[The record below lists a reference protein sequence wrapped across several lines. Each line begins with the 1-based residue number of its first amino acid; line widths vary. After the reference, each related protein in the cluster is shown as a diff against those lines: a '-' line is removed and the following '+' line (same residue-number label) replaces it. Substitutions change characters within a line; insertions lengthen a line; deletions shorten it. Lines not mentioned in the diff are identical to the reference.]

1 MRQAMGTFFAGV
13 RFNGWTVGARLFVIN
28 GLLAVALVFG
38 GIIAWRALNAQSRA
52 MSSLVLISKGARYHQ
67 DAATQL
73 ADLRASINA
82 ALGGQ
87 AHTEADRKD
96 LLTSMDENSKE
107 LQRDLLTL
115 AKLELPPDLV
125 DTETRVQTLAD
136 AYLSNA
142 GQIGRLAARNP
153 TLATALLPQFDVSA
167 SALNDAMDA
176 QTEAFTSH
184 IVRANS
190 DAATA
195 ERDAKSL
202 LVLAGVLMNIVV
214 GALVLLL
221 SRSIRRSLQSVRDV
235 AQALAGGNLN
245 ARNTN
250 TGPDELGELGRAIN
264 GMADSLNDV
273 IGRLRADADRDAFGN
288 ELGEG
293 LEMADTEEEAYET
306 LGRAMVAISPD
317 LPTELLLAD
326 SSRAHLERA
335 TAHPLAG
342 PAGCTVESPFSCM
355 AVRRGSPVIFE
366 DGEAV
371 NSCTRLRGRSCGPV
385 SAVCVPINFMGRA
398 LGVLH
403 AAAPV
408 GKLPS
413 QLQIAHLTT
422 LGAQAGARIGTVRA
436 FHSTQQKAAT
446 DSLTGLHNRRSA
458 EERARDL
465 VASGRPFAVV
475 MADLDYFKRLNDSRG
490 HEAGDKA
497 LRLFAET
504 LRLSMRDGDM
514 ASRWGGEEFVL
525 IMLNA
530 EAQQAYEAVD
540 RIRAALATALL
551 TGGTPAFTSS
561 FGIADTTMS
570 PRFERMVKIAD
581 EALYRAKEEGR
592 DRAVI
597 GDARLATTG
606 EFRRAVEHTTSVSIR
621 KLAEG

>member
-1 MRQAMGTFFAGV
+1 MGAFLAGA
-13 RFNGWTVGARLFVIN
+13 RFNGWTVGARLFLIN
-28 GLLAVALVFG
+28 ALLAVALVFG
-38 GIIAWRALNAQSRA
+38 GIIAWRALSAQSRA
-52 MSSLVLISKGARYHQ
+52 MSGLALISKGARYHQ
-67 DAATQL
+67 DAETQL
-73 ADLRASINA
+73 ADLRAGINA

-87 AHTEADRKD
+87 AHTEAQRTDLLGAMDQNSKD
-96 LLTSMDENSKE
+96 LR
-107 LQRDLLTL
+107 RDLLTL
-115 AKLELPPDLV
+115 AKLELPADLL

-136 AYLSNA
+136 TYLSNA
-142 GQIGRLAARNP
+142 GQIGRLAVRNP
-153 TLATALLPQFDVSA
+153 TLAVALLPQFDISA
-167 SALNDAMDA
+167 SALDDAMDA
-176 QTEAFTSH
+176 QTEAFTTR
-184 IVRANS
+184 IVQASS

-195 ERDAKSL
+195 ERDAKRW
-202 LVLAGVLMNIVV
+202 LVLAGVLINIVV
-214 GALVLLL
+214 GVLVVLL
-221 SRSIRRSLQSVRDV
+221 SRSIRRSLKSVRDV
-235 AQALAGGNLN
+235 AQSLASGNLH
-245 ARNTN
+245 ARNLNPGT
-250 TGPDELGELGRAIN
+250 DELGELGRAIN
-264 GMADSLNDV
+264 GMADSLNEV
-273 IGRLRADADRDAFGN
+273 IGKLRADADRDAFGN

-306 LGRAMVAISPD
+306 LGRAMVTIAPD

-342 PAGCTVESPFSCM
+342 PAGCNVESPFSCM
-355 AVRRGSPVIFE
+355 AVRRGTPVVFE
-366 DGEAV
+366 DGESV

-385 SAVCVPINFMGRA
+385 SAVCVPVNFMGRA

-413 QLQIAHLTT
+413 LAQIAHLTT
-422 LGAQAGARIGTVRA
+422 LGAQAGTRIGTVRA

-465 VASGRPFAVV
+465 VATGRPFAVV
-475 MADLDYFKRLNDSRG
+475 LADLDHFKRLNDSRG

-525 IMLNA
+525 LMPNA
-530 EAQQAYEAVD
+530 NAAQALEAVD
-540 RIRAALATALL
+540 RIRAALATSLL

-561 FGIADTTMS
+561 YGISDSTMS

-606 EFRRAVEHTTSVSIR
+606 EFRRAVEHPASLSVR
-621 KLAEG
+621 KLAEGS

>member
-1 MRQAMGTFFAGV
+1 MGTFFASV
-13 RFNGWTVGARLFVIN
+13 RFNGWTVGARLLVIN
-28 GLLAVALVFG
+28 GLLVIALVFG
-38 GIIAWRALNAQSRA
+38 GIIAWRALSAQSRA
-52 MSSLVLISKGARYHQ
+52 MSGLALISKGARYHQ
-67 DAATQL
+67 DAETQL
-73 ADLRASINA
+73 ADLRAAINA

-87 AHTEADRKD
+87 AHTDSERKD
-96 LLTSMDENSKE
+96 LVASMDEYSKD
-107 LQRDLLTL
+107 LHRDLLTL
-115 AKLELPPDLV
+115 AKLELPPDLM
-125 DTETRVQTLAD
+125 DTETRVQTLVD

-142 GQIGRLAARNP
+142 GEIGRLATRNP
-153 TLATALLPQFDVSA
+153 TLAAALLPQFDVSV

-176 QTEAFTSH
+176 QTEAFTTH
-184 IVRANS
+184 IVKAND
-190 DAATA
+190 DASAA
-195 ERDAKSL
+195 EAEAKRW
-202 LVLAGVLMNIVV
+202 LVMAGVLINIIV
-214 GALVLLL
+214 GALVVLL

-235 AQALAGGNLN
+235 AQALASGDLQARNLN
-245 ARNTN
+245 P
-250 TGPDELGELGRAIN
+250 GSDELGELGRAIN
-264 GMADSLNDV
+264 GMADNLNEV
-273 IGRLRADADRDAFGN
+273 IGKLRSDADRDAFGN
-288 ELGEG
+288 ELSEG
-293 LEMADTEEEAYET
+293 LDMADTEEEAYET
-306 LGRAMVAISPD
+306 LGRAMVTIAPD

-355 AVRRGSPVIFE
+355 AVRRGSPVVFE

-371 NSCTRLRGRSCGPV
+371 NACTRLRGRSCGPV

-408 GKLPS
+408 GKLPDT
-413 QLQIAHLTT
+413 LQIAHLTT
-422 LGAQAGARIGTVRA
+422 LGLQAGARIGTVRA

-475 MADLDYFKRLNDSRG
+475 LADLDHFKRLNDSRG

-497 LRLFAET
+497 LRIFSEI
-504 LRLSMRDGDM
+504 LRQSMRDGDM

-525 IMLNA
+525 IVLNA
-530 EAQQAYEAVD
+530 NAQQAYEAVE
-540 RIRAALATALL
+540 RIRASLATALL

-561 FGIADTTMS
+561 FGIADSTMS
-570 PRFERMVKIAD
+570 PHFERMVKIAD

-592 DRAVI
+592 DRVVV

-606 EFRRAVEHTTSVSIR
+606 EFRRAFEHPSSVSIR

>member
-1 MRQAMGTFFAGV
+1 MGTFLAGV
-13 RFNGWTVGARLFVIN
+13 RFNGWTVRARLFVIN
-28 GLLAVALVFG
+28 GLLAVALVFA
-38 GIIAWRALNAQSRA
+38 GIIAWRALSVQSRA
-52 MSSLVLISKGARYHQ
+52 MSGLALVSRGARYHQ
-67 DAATQL
+67 DAETQL
-73 ADLRASINA
+73 ADLRAAINA

-87 AHTEADRKD
+87 AHTDSARKD
-96 LLTSMDENSKE
+96 LLASMDDRSKD
-107 LQRDLLTL
+107 LRRHLLTL
-115 AKLELPPDLV
+115 AKLELPPDLL

-142 GQIGRLAARNP
+142 GEIGRLAVRNP
-153 TLATALLPQFDVSA
+153 TLAAALSPQFDVSV
-167 SALNDAMDA
+167 SALDDAMEA
-176 QTEAFTSH
+176 QTEAFTTH
-184 IVRANS
+184 IVQANS
-190 DAATA
+190 DDAAA
-195 ERDAKSL
+195 ESDAKRY
-202 LVLAGVLMNIVV
+202 LVMAGVLINIVV
-214 GALVLLL
+214 GALVALL

-235 AQALAGGNLN
+235 AQTLASGDLN

-264 GMADSLNDV
+264 GMADSLKDV

-288 ELGEG
+288 ELGQG
-293 LEMADTEEEAYET
+293 LDMADTEEEAYET

-371 NSCTRLRGRSCGPV
+371 NSCTPLRGPSCGPG
-385 SAVCVPINFMGRA
+385 SAVWVPINFMGRS
-398 LGVLH
+398 LGVLR

-408 GKLPS
+408 GKVPSELPV
-413 QLQIAHLTT
+413 AHPTT

-475 MADLDYFKRLNDSRG
+475 MAG
-490 HEAGDKA
+490 
-497 LRLFAET
+497 
-504 LRLSMRDGDM
+504 
-514 ASRWGGEEFVL
+514 
-525 IMLNA
+525 
-530 EAQQAYEAVD
+530 
-540 RIRAALATALL
+540 
-551 TGGTPAFTSS
+551 
-561 FGIADTTMS
+561 
-570 PRFERMVKIAD
+570 PRPFQRPHQ
-581 EALYRAKEEGR
+581 LPG
-592 DRAVI
+592 
-597 GDARLATTG
+597 
-606 EFRRAVEHTTSVSIR
+606 
-621 KLAEG
+621 